1 MYIDY
6 VYIVLFYITILY
18 SKYITKQ
25 HSSNIYNYVIIISQY
40 IVYLLK
46 F

>member
-6 VYIVLFYITILY
+6 VYIVLFYMSILY
-18 SKYITKQ
+18 NKYRTKRI
-25 HSSNIYNYVIIISQY
+25 SSIYNYVIIILQY
-40 IVYLLK
+40 IIYLLK